1 MNPSVDDS
9 PRSRALAF
17 ARAHGFELVDRL
29 GFGQDG
35 EVHRTSLPTAVKA
48 FNEERLFLAE
58 WEAYLLLE
66 EAGIVSA
73 AGHAVP
79 ALLKADFGL
88 RVLHLELVFPPFVLD
103 FARASLGERSERR
116 WPAHV
121 WNERMAEWQTRFRP
135 HQWPKVL
142 EVREALGAA
151 AGVWVE
157 DLHQGNIRF
166 VDSDETGDTSS
177 SR

>member
-1 MNPSVDDS
+1 M
-9 PRSRALAF
+9 
-17 ARAHGFELVDRL
+17 DRL

-35 EVHRTSLPTAVKA
+35 EVYRAHPASVLKVFAEA
-48 FNEERLFLAE
+48 RLFEAE
-58 WEAYLLLE
+58 WNAYLLLE
-66 EAGIVSA
+66 EAAVLEVS
-73 AGHAVP
+73 GHAVP
-79 ALLKADFGL
+79 VLLRTDFTL
-88 RVLHLELVFPPFVLD
+88 RVLQLTMVQPPFVLD